1 MSVRTEKMSAWMAL
15 SMTSSPSSADGDEGD
30 GQRSDH
36 AERDL
41 AAVDVA
47 EESHR
52 QRDRLDELEHEL
64 DQADEQGDDPG
75 ADAVAEL
82 VEREELAEVAADPER
97 RKPWNSK

>member
-1 MSVRTEKMSAWMAL
+1 MSAWIEVQHEL
-15 SMTSSPSSADGDEGD
+15 EPD
-30 GQRSDH
+30 QRHRDDH
-36 AERDL
+36 DRQRRDDAERDL

-75 ADAVAEL
+75 ADALAEL
-82 VEREELAEVAADPER
+82 VEREELAEVAPDAEAPER
-97 RKPWNSK
+97 PRRGT

>member
-1 MSVRTEKMSAWMAL
+1 MSAWIEVQHDLEAEQ
-15 SMTSSPSSADGDEGD
+15 ADRDERD
-30 GQRSDH
+30 GQRRDD

-64 DQADEQGDDPG
+64 DQAHEQRDEAG
-75 ADAVAEL
+75 ADA
-82 VEREELAEVAADPER
+82 R
-97 RKPWNSK
+97 S

>member
-1 MSVRTEKMSAWMAL
+1 
-15 SMTSSPSSADGDEGD
+15 MTSRPSRRDRDDGD
-30 GQRSDH
+30 GQRGDD

-75 ADAVAEL
+75 ADA
-82 VEREELAEVAADPER
+82 R
-97 RKPWNSK
+97 S